1 MLKPRRKHRL
11 DEFKGR
17 EKTIA
22 AILLGAFFTAGMA
35 LSVRE
40 GAGYSAAY
48 IILWLAS
55 YFVLFAGACRK
66 CVYYGKRCPVP
77 LEGACV
83 HRFFGKPAKGFGFSA
98 LTFASAAYLLRVAVP
113 VYIII
118 RGAYYRE
125 GLVFLAVFLLFWL
138 AHLYWTACPH
148 CVNAACPLNPDYR
161 G

>member
-22 AILLGAFFTAGMA
+22 AILFAAFFTAGMA
-35 LSVRE
+35 LSMRE
-40 GAGYSAAY
+40 GAGYSAAFV
-48 IILWLAS
+48 ILWLAS

-83 HRFFGKPAKGFGFSA
+83 HRFFDKSATGFGFSA
-98 LTFASAAYLLRVAVP
+98 LAFASAAYLLRVAVP

-118 RGAYYRE
+118 SGAYYRE
-125 GLVFLAVFLLFWL
+125 GLVFLAVFILFWL